1 MSTRPPTCRVCAAC
15 SRPPISAA
23 CSVCRSLASNWPAPL
38 PKSRRRWPTD
48 CRTPIQPASLLCGA
62 GFIFGVTMTS
72 PQHPIAASLP
82 GSDTGKVVSARNAV
96 RLIRDGDTVA
106 TGGFVGIGFAENIA
120 VALEQRFLESREADL
135 GGAGSP
141 RDLTLVYAAGQG
153 DGKERGLNHL
163 GHDGLVA
170 RVIGGHWGLVPKLQ
184 ELAVANR
191 IEAYNLPQGVI
202 THLFRDIAAGKPGTI
217 TRVGLGTFVDPR
229 FGGGKLN
236 ERTSAELVRLMEID
250 GEEYLF
256 YKAFP
261 IHVGIIRGT
270 TADPDGNI
278 TMEKEA
284 LTLEA
289 QAIAMAARNSGGIVI
304 AQVERVAERGT
315 LNPRQVKIPG
325 ILVDCVVVAEKPEYH
340 MQTFIEPYSPA
351 FSGEIKVPMSAIA
364 PMAMSERKIIARR
377 AAMELRANAVVN
389 LGIGMPEGVAN
400 VAAEEHIIDLL
411 TLTAE
416 PGVIGGVPAGGLN
429 FGAATN
435 TQAIIDQPSQFD
447 FYDGGGLDIAFLGL
461 AQADR
466 LGNLNVSKFGPR
478 LAGSGG
484 FIDISQN
491 AKKVVFVGTF
501 TAGNLDV
508 AVADGALRILEDGRA
523 MKFVDAVEHRTFS
536 GPEAARRGMEVIYI
550 TERCVF
556 RLTAEGLRLTEIA
569 PGVDLQRDILDRMA
583 FRPLIDGEPA
593 LMDARI
599 FRDEAMGIRPALLE
613 VPMADRLSYDAAQN
627 LFFLHFSGLSVQSRD
642 DIVRIQ
648 AGVEAALAP
657 VGHKVNAIVNY
668 DRFAI
673 APELV
678 DDYIAMVTEVV
689 ARHYHAVTRYTA
701 STFLRMK
708 LGEALARRQQAP
720 HCYD

>member
-1 MSTRPPTCRVCAAC
+1 MAL
-15 SRPPISAA
+15 SRHPMAS
-23 CSVCRSLASNWPAPL
+23 SLRA
-38 PKSRRRWPTD
+38 
-48 CRTPIQPASLLCGA
+48 
-62 GFIFGVTMTS
+62 
-72 PQHPIAASLP
+72 
-82 GSDTGKVVSARNAV
+82 SDTGKVVSAADAV
-96 RLIRDGDTVA
+96 RLIKDGDTVA
-106 TGGFVGIGFAENIA
+106 TGGFVGIGFPENIA
-120 VALEQRFLESREADL
+120 IALEKRFLEAEATDVHGL
-135 GGAGSP
+135 GSP
-141 RDLTLVYAAGQG
+141 RNLTLVYAAGQG

-163 GHDGLVA
+163 GHDGLVS

-184 ELAVANR
+184 QLAVSNR

-202 THLFRDIAAGKPGTI
+202 SHLFRDIAAGKPGTI

-236 ERTSAELVRLMEID
+236 EMTTRDVVRLMEID

-261 IHVGIIRGT
+261 IHIGIIRGT

-289 QAIAMAARNSGGIVI
+289 QAIAMAARNSGGLVIV
-304 AQVERVAERGT
+304 QVERIAERGT

-325 ILVDCVVVAEKPEYH
+325 ILVDCVVVTEKPEYH
-340 MQTFIEPYSPA
+340 AQTFSEQYNPA
-351 FSGEIKVPMSAIA
+351 YAGEIKVPMSAIA
-364 PMAMSERKIIARR
+364 AMPMSERKIIARR
-377 AAMELRANAVVN
+377 AALELKANAIVN

-400 VAAEEHIIDLL
+400 VAAEEQVIDLM

-416 PGVIGGVPAGGLN
+416 PGVIGGVPAGGLS

-435 TQAIIDQPSQFD
+435 AQAIIDQPYQFD

-478 LAGSGG
+478 LAGAGG
-484 FIDISQN
+484 FINISQN

-501 TAGNLDV
+501 TAGNLEV
-508 AVADGALRILEDGRA
+508 AINAGKLSILEDGKSV
-523 MKFVDAVEHRTFS
+523 KFVEEVEHRTFS
-536 GPEAARRGMEVIYI
+536 GPQASKWGKTVLYI

-556 RLTAEGLRLTEIA
+556 KLTADGLELTEIA
-569 PGVDLQRDILDRMA
+569 PGVDLQKDILDKMD
-583 FRPLIDGEPA
+583 FKPVIHGTPK

-599 FRDEAMGIRPALLE
+599 FSEEAMNIRPEMLE
-613 VPMADRLSYDAAQN
+613 IPMSERLAYDPAKN
-627 LFFLHFSGLSVQSRD
+627 LFFVDFAGLSVRSEA
-642 DIVRIQ
+642 DIARILE
-648 AGVEAALAP
+648 GVESQLAP
-657 VGHKVNAIVNY
+657 IGHKVNAIVNY
-668 DRFAI
+668 DRFSI
-673 APELV
+673 VPELV
-678 DDYIAMVTEVV
+678 DAYIGVV
-689 ARHYHAVTRYTA
+689 KGIMERHYHDVTRYTS

-708 LGEALARRQQAP
+708 LGEALEKQQIKPQIFGSADEAEG
-720 HCYD
+720 HLGGQ